1 MMDDERCGYDAV
13 IRLLRRPRFQPHWVA
28 TVVLSRSMEFNATKC
43 NRKLPVFCL
52 HMNVFS
58 TATPEVII
66 LECQTP
72 NGH

>member
-1 MMDDERCGYDAV
+1 MMDDERCGYHAV
-13 IRLLRRPRFQPHWVA
+13 TRQLRGPRFQPHWVA
-28 TVVLSRSMEFNATKC
+28 IVVLSRSIEFNATKC
-43 NRKLPVFCL
+43 NRKLPVFYL
-52 HMNVFS
+52 HMNVFL